1 MNKDLDILFLETEII
16 LNECDLG
23 IYQDLMQDTF
33 EYFSEASG
41 SAPKESAF
49 KKIIDR
55 AKKMI
60 ADFIEKVKNF
70 FAKKKTKTLID
81 KADKAFK
88 DNPKLKNAK
97 LKVTDYSKLDNL
109 TKVTISKIV
118 KNPDRA
124 DQIFEAYQKSKKVI
138 LGSTIA
144 IGAGALL
151 LKFKSMSNQISDYS
165 SSLDRLSELKKDDV
179 KEINKL
185 KADNMELEAANRKSQ
200 QDSRCLQHTIAILK
214 DDINDKNSMIRHY
227 ENSITELIAVAADT
241 DFEVQHARDDYDIA
255 AVKRAHASVLAD
267 NVSVRGA
274 FKRRTGEISK
284 DDEKK
289 RDRLASKVE
298 TRMLN
303 SEEKAKSRYISKY
316 NNKVAELK
324 NRYLNK

>member
-41 SAPKESAF
+41 SAPKESVF

-60 ADFIEKVKNF
+60 ADFIEKVKSF
-70 FAKKKTKTLID
+70 FAKKKTKDIID

-88 DNPKLKNAK
+88 ANPKLKNVK
-97 LKVTDYSKLDNL
+97 LKVTDYSKLDKL
-109 TKVTISKIV
+109 TRATISKIV
-118 KNPDRA
+118 KNPDKA

-165 SSLDRLSELKKDDV
+165 DHIDELSKLKEDDV
-179 KEINKL
+179 KEINRL
-185 KADNMELEAANRKSQ
+185 TTDNVELETRNRMFQRNSRAL
-200 QDSRCLQHTIAILK
+200 QDTIDVLRG
-214 DDINDKNSMIRHY
+214 DISDKNAMIRHY
-227 ENSITELIAVAADT
+227 ENSINELIGIAADT
-241 DFEVQHARDDYDIA
+241 DLEVQHAKDAYDIA
-255 AVKRAHASVLAD
+255 AVKSAHASALAD
-267 NVSVRGA
+267 SVSVKNA
-274 FKRRTGEISK
+274 YKRATKEISK

-298 TRMLN
+298 VHMLN
-303 SEEKAKSRYISKY
+303 SREKAKSQYISKY
-316 NNKVAELK
+316 NNKVSELK